1 MVDPGESI
9 SETVKREFHE
19 EAARDGLDEQIVTRL
34 FSNGYKLYESYVD
47 DPRNTDNAW
56 METVAMHFHDET
68 GHLTKHIDLNAG
80 RIDLWGEK
88 NIMLESFITL
98 CVRVLGDDA
107 DKVVW
112 RSIDRTVELY
122 ACHKD
127 FIKAAVDRLGA
138 FW

>member
-34 FSNGYKLYESYVD
+34 FSNGYKLYENYVD

-56 METVAMHFHDET
+56 METIAMHFHDET
-68 GHLTKHIDLNAG
+68 GQLTKNIDLSAG
-80 RIDLWGEK
+80 KIKQNSRIFFFYGY
-88 NIMLESFITL
+88 I
-98 CVRVLGDDA
+98 VLGDDA

-127 FIKAAVDRLGA
+127 FIRAAVNRLDA